1 MMVKCFMD
9 KRTIVEIF
17 GLTSVISS
25 LIFVGVEI
33 SQNTKAVR
41 GATHQSVSDQV
52 SEYYLTIASDKRLAD
67 LAALS
72 RTNGISRDEFSEGDR
87 LSLDLVIMTGV
98 RRIENI
104 YMQHKNGILGD
115 DAFKM
120 IGMNSYRS
128 IYARDAWDDWKDGF
142 DADFISFFEKLRDGN
157 NP

>member
-1 MMVKCFMD
+1 MVKCFMD

-67 LAALS
+67 LAALTF
-72 RTNGISRDEFSEGDR
+72 TNEIPRDELSKGDR

-120 IGMNSYRS
+120 IGMDSYRTD
-128 IYARDAWDDWKDGF
+128 YAKGAWNDWKSGF
-142 DADFISFFEKLRDGN
+142 DPDFIVFYETLRDN
-157 NP
+157 NN

>member
-1 MMVKCFMD
+1 MD

-17 GLTSVISS
+17 GLTSVIGS

-120 IGMNSYRS
+120 IGMDSYRS
-128 IYARDAWDDWKDGF
+128 DYVIDVWNSWKSGF
-142 DADFISFFEKLRDGN
+142 DSDFISFFETLRDGN

>member
-1 MMVKCFMD
+1 MS
-9 KRTIVEIF
+9 KRAFIEIF
-17 GLTSVISS
+17 GLISVIGS
-25 LIFVGVEI
+25 LIFVGIEI
-33 SQNTKAVR
+33 SQNTQAVR
-41 GATHQSVSDQV
+41 GATHQAVFDQV
-52 SEYYLTIASDKRLAD
+52 SEYYLSIASDKRLAD
-67 LAALS
+67 LASMTLTNELS
-72 RTNGISRDEFSEGDR
+72 RDKLSKGDR
-87 LSLDLVIMTGV
+87 LSMDLVIITGV

-128 IYARDAWDDWKDGF
+128 IYALNAWEDWKGGF

>member
-1 MMVKCFMD
+1 MVKCFMD

-128 IYARDAWDDWKDGF
+128 IYARDAWDDWKNGF

>member
-1 MMVKCFMD
+1 MS
-9 KRTIVEIF
+9 KRAFIEIF
-17 GLTSVISS
+17 GLISVIGS
-25 LIFVGVEI
+25 LIFVGIEI
-33 SQNTKAVR
+33 SQNTQAVR
-41 GATHQSVSDQV
+41 GATHQAVFDQV
-52 SEYYLTIASDKRLAD
+52 SEYYLSIASDKRLAD
-67 LAALS
+67 LASMTLTNELS
-72 RTNGISRDEFSEGDR
+72 RDKLSKGDR
-87 LSLDLVIMTGV
+87 LSMDLVIITGV

-128 IYARDAWDDWKDGF
+128 IYARDAWDDWKNGF

>member
-1 MMVKCFMD
+1 MD

-67 LAALS
+67 LAA
-72 RTNGISRDEFSEGDR
+72 
-87 LSLDLVIMTGV
+87 
-98 RRIENI
+98 
-104 YMQHKNGILGD
+104 
-115 DAFKM
+115 
-120 IGMNSYRS
+120 
-128 IYARDAWDDWKDGF
+128 
-142 DADFISFFEKLRDGN
+142 
-157 NP
+157 